1 MSNLKKVLAL
11 VLVLA
16 LSLTMFAGAIETV
29 LPYDDVDEL
38 TAEQLDA
45 LQLLYALGVI
55 KGDDENSVNPT
66 DTLTRGELCAILYRL
81 YTGDAEEKY
90 VSTYS
95 TDCPY
100 FDDVEDGKWYVPYVN
115 WAYIKGVVAGYGNGK
130 FGPTDN
136 VDGVQ
141 AATMLARLVG
151 YEIGS
156 ENWELV
162 ARKHAIELGL
172 DDGVSSKDLFGT
184 DLSRGDMIVMVA
196 NVLDCYEVGTKV
208 TLAEKI
214 FDLEIIRGAILLGA
228 DKLGST
234 DYSVFAFKDEISGN
248 VKYFITDLLSIEEK
262 PTVDEIGQKYTL
274 YVAKNTEKNGYKIL
288 YAAYEEAENAYYKT
302 VTGTI
307 DDGKLNVTD
316 ATKKET
322 YLLNLLDDHVIAY
335 INGEVVANNA
345 SDAFAAFKASY
356 GLKNSAA
363 YKLIDNDGDGKY
375 EYIFIERL
383 TLANMKTT
391 EVVAN
396 VVAYNNITGAY
407 TLSDGKEYVPG
418 QYWGVDKDNKITNS
432 VINAEDAIFDAI
444 GKDGFTASS
453 VQFKFTI
460 ENGKYIMKAEI
471 CDETYFAGNYVL
483 SMGVVGTST
492 YKGMQYVQFLTEDN
506 TTLYAYVSKIDHND
520 VRPGALWNDNNPWA
534 GLKYLHELYYINAY
548 GDDTV
553 EIFTPDYVNSNY
565 VNEVQKPE
573 DVTLKDAL
581 SEIVLPQV
589 GNVYTNIGLKLGEK
603 GGIVPAEDFNANR
616 AYFIKTGDTYQPTVF
631 SSSTYSGYFA
641 ALATNATKELQDAE
655 KALEDARQA
664 LANENIKL
672 NKLNAELAELNKTLT
687 AKENALNTEWTKLD
701 AKAKI
706 AIGADGCIWDATAH
720 ADALGTITKDDAG
733 VLTVTG
739 TLADGVAE
747 ADLTKAYNDALTAKN
762 AAAKAVEGKQDEID
776 ALTLTALETAVTEK
790 EKALADLKKDI
801 VLASDVY
808 YLSAMGKGAVNLSID
823 LKVTYDSDEY
833 QLFKAY
839 GTWYVQSYADNA
851 EKKTFEVYFTV
862 DGKTTGVKYDTDLG
876 RFCVYDYTVGDAGA
890 FVKDPN
896 TNQNMIFNIGSAD
909 EETLHGK
916 IVAAIDG
923 LFEEYSADNN
933 HAGTNPGDYI
943 WNTAKA
949 VNTSKGV
956 VFAYGQYPVDG
967 VYRWRA
973 YNFDEFNVNFFGQG
987 GANDDNTALNLAD
1000 EMIYTVSNGNVY
1012 AKAMKV
1018 TVNENPAEGKK
1029 WDTLPMG
1036 WMVKNSMVF
1045 VYGMQ
1050 RGTITTE
1057 GETVQAILP
1066 NGATKDV
1073 FIPYG
1078 MLKTYIPNEVRY
1090 GNVYY
1095 AVLSEKGDVIS
1106 VEYICN
1112 IFDVLNTGANDLPLL
1127 TNDSFKD
1134 YAADGTVTLQ
1144 GKLGLTYT
1152 AKIDLTKSFF
1162 TVPDANGTDRF
1173 VSSEDFAKYLDNNNV
1188 KFEIRVDAYGYN
1200 YASIK

>member
-302 VTGTI
+302 VTGTV

-396 VVAYNNITGAY
+396 VVSYNNITGAY

-418 QYWGVDKDNKITNS
+418 QYWGYDADAKKITG
-432 VINAEDAIFDAI
+432 VVNAVDAIVAAV
-444 GKDGFTASS
+444 GTGTSTVSS
-453 VQFKFTI
+453 VQYKFTI
-460 ENGKYIMKAEI
+460 ENGKYLMKAEI

-483 SMGVVGTST
+483 SMGIVGTST

-506 TTLYAYVSKIDHND
+506 TSLYAYVSKINHRD
-520 VRPGALWNDNNPWA
+520 VRTTANWNDNNPWTA
-534 GLKYLHELYYINAY
+534 FNYLYELFYINAY

-553 EIFTPDYVNSNY
+553 EVFTPNYINSNY
-565 VNEVQKPE
+565 VNDFVDGAKESV
-573 DVTLKDAL
+573 VTVDMTSKFDAADA
-581 SEIVLPQV
+581 VD
-589 GNVYTNIGLKLGEK
+589 NVYTRIDAVVSEK
-603 GGIVPAEDFNANR
+603 GGIVPSIPFDANK
-616 AYFIKTGDTYQPTVF
+616 YYYLYNETTGKYDAVIFTE
-631 SSSTYSGYFA
+631 STYIGYFA
-641 ALATNATKELQDAE
+641 KLAANQTANLKALEKAVADAENALIAAE
-655 KALEDARQA
+655 KAVDDKKVELENAKKLLDKLVAEREA
-664 LANENIKL
+664 ILAIAEAERTEEQKAKL
-672 NKLNAELAELNKTLT
+672 IELNDQIGTTARPDVETNIPEAIAAAEEAVTTAQGNVTK
-687 AKENALNTEWTKLD
+687 AKEDL
-701 AKAKI
+701 AKAQAG
-706 AIGADGCIWDATAH
+706 AIVG
-720 ADALGTITKDDAG
+720 
-733 VLTVTG
+733 
-739 TLADGVAE
+739 
-747 ADLTKAYNDALTAKN
+747 
-762 AAAKAVEGKQDEID
+762 
-776 ALTLTALETAVTEK
+776 
-790 EKALADLKKDI
+790 
-801 VLASDVY
+801 SDVY
-808 YLSAMGKGAVNLSID
+808 YVSAFAKPAKEVAVSIAVD
-823 LKVTYDSDEY
+823 YNTDEL
-833 QLFKAY
+833 QIFKAY
-839 GTWYVQSYADNA
+839 GSWYVQNYGDLTNDGYTVYFKVDGATYEVEYIDGAWYAIFREGDKVTKTLFSVGAANA
-851 EKKTFEVYFTV
+851 ETINNSIQAVI
-862 DGKTTGVKYDTDLG
+862 DGFATDED
-876 RFCVYDYTVGDAGA
+876 FVYD
-890 FVKDPN
+890 
-896 TNQNMIFNIGSAD
+896 
-909 EETLHGK
+909 
-916 IVAAIDG
+916 
-923 LFEEYSADNN
+923 
-933 HAGTNPGDYI
+933 
-943 WNTAKA
+943 KA
-949 VNTSKGV
+949 QALNTSKGV
-956 VFAYGQYPVDG
+956 VFAYGSYPYNITAG
-967 VYRWRA
+967 GPAYTWRA
-973 YNFDEFNVNFFGQG
+973 YNFDEFNVASFGNG
-987 GANDDNTALNLAD
+987 GKSDDWFVVDGNADTRVLD
-1000 EMIYTVSNGNVY
+1000 EMVYTISNGQYYV
-1012 AKAMKV
+1012 KAAKV
-1018 TVNENPAEGKK
+1018 TVAKGKN
-1029 WDTLPMG
+1029 DVLPMG
-1036 WMVKNSMVF
+1036 WMVENSKVF
-1045 VYGMQ
+1045 VYGKEL
-1050 RGTITTE
+1050 GTITTS
-1057 GETVQAILP
+1057 GITVQSILP
-1066 NGATKDV
+1066 NGAFESIFV
-1073 FIPYG
+1073 PFGYNFSYG
-1078 MLKTYIPNEVRY
+1078 DII
-1090 GNVYY
+1090 Y
-1095 AVLSEKGDVIS
+1095 AVKGEDGSFISYEKIS
-1106 VEYICN
+1106 N
-1112 IFDVLNTGANDLPLL
+1112 IYDVLKDNDGNKYQMLA
-1127 TNDSFKD
+1127 DDKSSFKG
-1134 YAADGTVTLQ
+1134 YAADGTVTIQ
-1144 GKLGLTYT
+1144 GKLGITYT
-1152 AKIDLTKSFF
+1152 VKIDIAKTFF
-1162 TVPDANGTDRF
+1162 ANANDNKAEFITSDAFAKLVKEGAKFVIYTDANGYYYAF
-1173 VSSEDFAKYLDNNNV
+1173 
-1188 KFEIRVDAYGYN
+1188 IDA
-1200 YASIK
+1200 ATK

>member
-38 TAEQLDA
+38 TAEQLDS
-45 LQLLYALGVI
+45 LKLLYALGVI

-115 WAYIKGVVAGYGNGK
+115 WAYIKGVVAGYGNGN
-130 FGPTDN
+130 FGPMDN

-274 YVAKNTEKNGYKIL
+274 YVAKTTEVNGYKVL
-288 YAAYEEAENAYYKT
+288 YAAYEEAEGAYYKT
-302 VTGTI
+302 VTGTV
-307 DDGKLNVTD
+307 DDGKLNTEKAD
-316 ATKKET
+316 KDD
-322 YLLNLLDDHVIAY
+322 YLLKLLDKRVIAY

-345 SDAFAAFKASY
+345 ADAFAAFKASY

-363 YKLIDNDGDGKY
+363 YKLIDNDGDGLY
-375 EYIFIERL
+375 EYIFVERL
-383 TLANMKTT
+383 TLANMNTT
-391 EVVAN
+391 EIVAN

-418 QYWGVDKDNKITNS
+418 QYWGYDTDKKEITG
-432 VINAEDAIFDAI
+432 VVNAADAIVAAI
-444 GKDGFTASS
+444 GTGNFTASS
-453 VQFKFTI
+453 VQYKFTI
-460 ENGKYIMKAEI
+460 ENGKYMMKAEI

-483 SMGVVGTST
+483 SMGTVGTST
-492 YKGMQYVQFLTEDN
+492 YKGMTYVQFLTEDN
-506 TTLYAYVSKIDHND
+506 TALYAYVNKINHMD
-520 VRPGALWNDNNPWA
+520 VRRFYGILDNAGADLFEA
-534 GLKYLHELYYINAY
+534 LYAQLFYINAY

-553 EIFTPDYVNSNY
+553 ELFTPEYINSNY
-565 VNEVQKPE
+565 VNDVVNGDDESTIVVNTGFSKAVLGGVDEVY
-573 DVTLKDAL
+573 
-581 SEIVLPQV
+581 SNV
-589 GNVYTNIGLKLGEK
+589 GIKLGDK
-603 GGIVPAEDFNANR
+603 GGFVPAIDFNANY
-616 AYFIKTGDTYQPTVF
+616 AYAQLINGKYVPVVF
-631 SSSTYSGYFA
+631 SKVTYAGHFVKLA
-641 ALATNATKELQDAE
+641 EVAANNLKAAEEALA
-655 KALEDARQA
+655 
-664 LANENIKL
+664 
-672 NKLNAELAELNKTLT
+672 
-687 AKENALNTEWTKLD
+687 
-701 AKAKI
+701 
-706 AIGADGCIWDATAH
+706 
-720 ADALGTITKDDAG
+720 
-733 VLTVTG
+733 V
-739 TLADGVAE
+739 
-747 ADLTKAYNDALTAKN
+747 
-762 AAAKAVEGKQDEID
+762 
-776 ALTLTALETAVTEK
+776 EK
-790 EKALADLKKDI
+790 EYQVKAQAIYGLYDAWKALADQYGTAGAEDDAAWVAFATAYGNLGLVEGLGVAADTWVTNVDFKATLEMYLKERLSNAEKAVTDAQAAAVVSDI
-801 VLASDVY
+801 Y
-808 YLSAMGKGAVNLSID
+808 YISAPSRDAVEMGISLEVP
-823 LKVTYDSDEY
+823 YDGTEY
-833 QLFKAY
+833 QLYKAY
-839 GTWYVQSYADNA
+839 GTWYVQNYGDTTASEPRIFFTLDNQRW
-851 EKKTFEVYFTV
+851 E
-862 DGKTTGVKYDTDLG
+862 VKYVADDGCYYVVDKYDANGNAVLG
-876 RFCVYDYTVGDAGA
+876 AKFMLGELDATVLWSSIEAA
-890 FVKDPN
+890 
-896 TNQNMIFNIGSAD
+896 IGSITADGTWDAD
-909 EETLHGK
+909 ENETPDFVWGK
-916 IVAAIDG
+916 
-923 LFEEYSADNN
+923 
-933 HAGTNPGDYI
+933 P
-943 WNTAKA
+943 TAL
-949 VNTSKGV
+949 NTSKGV

-967 VYRWRA
+967 HYRWRA
-973 YNFDEFNVNFFGQG
+973 YNFDEFNRDFFGIG
-987 GANDDNTALNLAD
+987 GMSDDNADLELND
-1000 EMIYTVSNGNVY
+1000 QMIYTVSNGQYYV
-1012 AKAMKV
+1012 KAAKV
-1018 TVNENPAEGKK
+1018 TVAEN
-1029 WDTLPMG
+1029 DTLPMG
-1036 WMVKNSMVF
+1036 WMIENSMLF
-1045 VYGMQ
+1045 IYGAE
-1050 RGTITTE
+1050 RGTITAN
-1057 GETVQAILP
+1057 GQTVQAILP

-1078 MLKTYIPNEVRY
+1078 MLITGIGNEARY

-1095 AVLSEKGDVIS
+1095 AVLSDKGDVVS
-1106 VEYICN
+1106 LEYICN

-1152 AKIDLTKSFF
+1152 AKIDVDKTFF
-1162 TVPDANGTDRF
+1162 TVKDAAGTDRF
-1173 VSSEDFAKYLDNNNV
+1173 VSSADFAKYLDEHAGAT
-1188 KFEIRVDAYGYN
+1188 FEIYVDAYGYN
-1200 YASIK
+1200 YAKIK

>member
-38 TAEQLDA
+38 TAEQLDS
-45 LQLLYALGVI
+45 LKLLYALGVI

-115 WAYIKGVVAGYGNGK
+115 WAYIKGVVAGYGNGN
-130 FGPTDN
+130 FGPMDN

-274 YVAKNTEKNGYKIL
+274 YVAKTTEVNGYKVL
-288 YAAYEEAENAYYKT
+288 YAAYEEAEGAYYKT
-302 VTGTI
+302 VTGTV
-307 DDGKLNVTD
+307 DDGKLNVEKAD
-316 ATKKET
+316 KDD
-322 YLLNLLDDHVIAY
+322 YLLKLLDKRVIAY

-345 SDAFAAFKASY
+345 ADAFAAFKASY

-363 YKLIDNDGDGKY
+363 YKLIDNDGDGLY
-375 EYIFIERL
+375 EYIFVERL
-383 TLANMKTT
+383 TLANMNTT
-391 EVVAN
+391 EIVAN

-418 QYWGVDKDNKITNS
+418 QYWGVDKDDKITNS
-432 VINAEDAIFDAI
+432 VVNAEDAIFAAI

-453 VQFKFTI
+453 VQYKFTI
-460 ENGKYIMKAEI
+460 ENGKYLMKAEI

-483 SMGVVGTST
+483 SMGTVGTST
-492 YKGMQYVQFLTEDN
+492 YKGMTYVQFLTEDN
-506 TTLYAYVSKIDHND
+506 TALYAYVNKINHMD
-520 VRPGALWNDNNPWA
+520 VRRFYGILDYAPSDDLFKALYA
-534 GLKYLHELYYINAY
+534 QLFYVNAY

-553 EIFTPDYVNSNY
+553 ELFTPEYINSNY
-565 VNEVQKPE
+565 VNDVQDPE
-573 DVTLKDAL
+573 SVTLTDAL
-581 SEIVLPQV
+581 SELVLPAV

-603 GGIVPAEDFNANR
+603 GGIIPAEPFNANR
-616 AYFIKTGDTYQPTVF
+616 AYFIKIGETYQPTVF

-641 ALATNATKELQDAE
+641 TLATDANAKLAATE
-655 KALEDARQA
+655 KKLEDARQA
-664 LANENIKL
+664 LANANVSL
-672 NKLNAELAELNKTLT
+672 NKLNAELVDLQKTL
-687 AKENALNTEWTKLD
+687 ADKETALNTEWTNLD

-706 AIGADGCIWDATAH
+706 DIGEEGCIWDTT
-720 ADALGTITKDDAG
+720 LGVIERNPDTGVVSITS
-733 VLTVTG
+733 G
-739 TLADGVAE
+739 TLVGVTE
-747 ADLTKAYNDALTAKN
+747 EDLFKAYNDALKEKN
-762 AAAKAVEGKQDEID
+762 DAAKAVDDKQGEITD
-776 ALTLTALETAVTEK
+776 LGIDTLTAAVTTAED
-790 EKALADLKKDI
+790 ELAELKTSL
-801 VLASDVY
+801 VLASDIY
-808 YLSAMGKGAVNLSID
+808 YLSAKGQGAVNMSID

-839 GTWYVQSYADNA
+839 GTWYVQSYAEETND
-851 EKKTFEVYFTV
+851 KTFEVYFTV
-862 DGKTTGVKYDTDLG
+862 DGKTTGVKYDENLD
-876 RFCVYDYTVGDAGA
+876 RFCVYDYAADD

-896 TNQNMIFNIGSAD
+896 TKQNMIFNIGSANEAD
-909 EETLHGK
+909 LHKK
-916 IVAAIDG
+916 IGDAIDG
-923 LFEEYSADNN
+923 VFEKYDADNN

-987 GANDDNTALNLAD
+987 GTGDDNTKLGLD
-1000 EMIYTVSNGNVY
+1000 DQMIYTVSNGNVY

-1018 TVNENPAEGKK
+1018 TVDETPDAKDKK
-1029 WDTLPMG
+1029 WDALPMG
-1036 WMVKNSMVF
+1036 WMIKNSMVF

-1050 RGTITTE
+1050 RGTITAE
-1057 GETVQAILP
+1057 GETVQAVLP

-1073 FIPYG
+1073 FVPYG
-1078 MLKTYIPNEVRY
+1078 MLITGIGNEARY

-1095 AVLSEKGDVIS
+1095 AVLSDKGDVVS
-1106 VEYICN
+1106 LEYICN

-1152 AKIDLTKSFF
+1152 AKIDVDKTFF
-1162 TVPDANGTDRF
+1162 TVKDTAGTDRF
-1173 VSSEDFAKYLDNNNV
+1173 VSSADFAKYLDEHAGAT
-1188 KFEIRVDAYGYN
+1188 FEIYVDAYGYN
-1200 YASIK
+1200 YAKIK

>member
-38 TAEQLDA
+38 TAEQLDS
-45 LQLLYALGVI
+45 LKLLYALGVI

-172 DDGVSSKDLFGT
+172 DDGVASKDLFGT
-184 DLSRGDMIVMVA
+184 ELSRGDMIVMVA

-274 YVAKNTEKNGYKIL
+274 YVAKTTEVNGYKVL
-288 YAAYEEAENAYYKT
+288 YAAYEEDENAYYKT
-302 VTGTI
+302 ATGTV
-307 DDGKLNVTD
+307 DDGKLNVKD
-316 ATKKET
+316 ASKDD
-322 YLLNLLDDHVIAY
+322 YLLKLLDDYVIAY
-335 INGEVVANNA
+335 INGEVVANNKA
-345 SDAFAAFKASY
+345 DAFAAFKASY

-363 YKLIDNDGDGKY
+363 YKIIDNDGDGKY
-375 EYIFIERL
+375 EYIFVERL
-383 TLANMKTT
+383 TLANMNTT
-391 EVVAN
+391 EIVAN

-432 VINAEDAIFDAI
+432 VINAVDAIVAAI
-444 GKDGFTASS
+444 GTNGFTASS
-453 VQFKFTI
+453 VQYKFTI
-460 ENGKYIMKAEI
+460 ENGKYLMKAEI
-471 CDETYFAGNYVL
+471 CDETYFAGDYVL

-506 TTLYAYVSKIDHND
+506 TTLYAYVAKVNHND
-520 VRPGALWNDNNPWA
+520 VRSNANWNDNNWWA
-534 GLKYLHELYYINAY
+534 TWKYINELFYINAY

-553 EIFTPDYVNSNY
+553 EIFTPEYINSNY
-565 VNEVQKPE
+565 VNDVQKPE
-573 DVTLKDAL
+573 GVVKFGNLL
-581 SEIVLPQV
+581 SQIVLPAV
-589 GNVYTNIGLKLGEK
+589 GNVYTRIDAVLGEN
-603 GGIVPAEDFNANR
+603 GGFVPAEPFDANR
-616 AYFIKTGDTYQPTVF
+616 AYFIKIGENDFRPVVF
-631 SSSTYSGYFA
+631 SKSTYAGHFVD
-641 ALATNATKELQDAE
+641 LAEIATENLKKAE
-655 KALEDARQA
+655 AALEDAKLTVIKVDDVIKAWDAWAEGIKAGDTGDTFKTLKA
-664 LANENIKL
+664 LYTECFGYDKTIGDTYFGGQKANKENIDAATATFKA
-672 NKLNAELAELNKTLT
+672 NAAESKRVTIANAEAAAAT
-687 AKENALNTEWTKLD
+687 AKEAVAT
-701 AKAKI
+701 
-706 AIGADGCIWDATAH
+706 IG
-720 ADALGTITKDDAG
+720 
-733 VLTVTG
+733 
-739 TLADGVAE
+739 
-747 ADLTKAYNDALTAKN
+747 
-762 AAAKAVEGKQDEID
+762 
-776 ALTLTALETAVTEK
+776 
-790 EKALADLKKDI
+790 
-801 VLASDVY
+801 SDVY
-808 YLSAMGKGAVNLSID
+808 YLSAQGKDAVRMTID
-823 LKVTYDSDEY
+823 LQVTYDSAEY

-839 GTWYVQSYADNA
+839 GTWYVQSYSTDS
-851 EKKTFEVYFTV
+851 ESDDYEVYFTV
-862 DGKTTGVKYDTDLG
+862 DGTRTAVKYREADGKTYG
-876 RFCVYDYTVGDAGA
+876 VTAFYVWDYAKNAPVLDA
-890 FVKDPN
+890 N
-896 TNQNMIFNIGSAD
+896 TQQPIIFHIGTAD
-909 EETLHGK
+909 EK
-916 IVAAIDG
+916 VQWADIQAAI
-923 LFEEYSADNN
+923 AKVWTDNAN
-933 HAGTNPGDYI
+933 LNDGTNPSDDYI

-949 VNTSKGV
+949 INTSKGV

-967 VYRWRA
+967 RYTWRA

-987 GANDDNTALNLAD
+987 GLKDDNTRLGLDD

-1018 TVNENPAEGKK
+1018 TVSETPTDGNVK
-1029 WDTLPMG
+1029 WDILPMG
-1036 WMVKNSMVF
+1036 WMVENSMVF

-1057 GETVQAILP
+1057 GETVQAVLP

-1078 MLKTYIPNEVRY
+1078 MLNTNIPNGVRYY

-1095 AVLSEKGDVIS
+1095 AVLSDKGDVIS

-1112 IFDVLNTGANDLPLL
+1112 IFDVLATGDAGKLPML
-1127 TNDSFKD
+1127 TGDAYLD
-1134 YAADGTVTLQ
+1134 YAADGTVTLK

-1152 AKIDLTKSFF
+1152 TKIDLTKSFF
-1162 TVPDANGTDRF
+1162 VLEDKTGADRF
-1173 VSSEDFAKYLDNNNV
+1173 VSSEDFAKYLDNNPG
-1188 KFEIRVDAYGYN
+1188 KTFEIRVDAYGYN
-1200 YASIK
+1200 YAYIK

>member
-553 EIFTPDYVNSNY
+553 EIFTPDYINSNY

-581 SEIVLPQV
+581 SEVVLPAV
-589 GNVYTNIGLKLGEK
+589 GNVYTNIGLEFGDK

-616 AYFIKTGDTYQPTVF
+616 AYYIKDGEYYRPVVF
-631 SSSTYSGYFA
+631 SQSTYKGYFA
-641 ALATNATKELQDAE
+641 ALAANATEALQAAE
-655 KALEDARQA
+655 AVLEAAREA
-664 LANENIKL
+664 LANANLDPTNEQL
-672 NKLNAELAELNKTLT
+672 GELE
-687 AKENALNTEWTKLD
+687 E
-701 AKAKI
+701 
-706 AIGADGCIWDATAH
+706 
-720 ADALGTITKDDAG
+720 
-733 VLTVTG
+733 
-739 TLADGVAE
+739 
-747 ADLTKAYNDALTAKN
+747 
-762 AAAKAVEGKQDEID
+762 
-776 ALTLTALETAVTEK
+776 AVTDAEQ
-790 EKALADLKKDI
+790 ALADLKTEI

-808 YLSAMGKGAVNLSID
+808 YLSAMAQGAVSMSIS
-823 LKVTYDSDEY
+823 LKATYESDEY

-839 GTWYVQSYADNA
+839 GTWYVQSYAGA
-851 EKKTFEVYFTV
+851 EAKMTPEVYFTV
-862 DGKTTGVKYDTDLG
+862 DGNTTGVKYVQDLG
-876 RFCVYDYTVGDAGA
+876 RFCVYDYVADA

-896 TNQNMIFNIGSAD
+896 SNNEYVIFNIGYAAEVD
-909 EETLHGK
+909 LHGA
-916 IVAAIDG
+916 IYEAIDG
-923 LFEEYSADNN
+923 LFAEYSADNN
-933 HAGTNPGDYI
+933 HAGTDYI

-1073 FIPYG
+1073 FVPYG
-1078 MLKTYIPNEVRY
+1078 MLNTNIPNGVRY

-1095 AVLSEKGDVIS
+1095 AVLSEKGDVVS
-1106 VEYICN
+1106 LEYICN
-1112 IFDVLNTGANDLPLL
+1112 IFDVLETGADKLTLL
-1127 TNDSFKD
+1127 TGDSFKD

-1173 VSSEDFAKYLDNNNV
+1173 VSSEDFAKYLDNNNAQ
-1188 KFEIRVDAYGYN
+1188 FEILVDAYGYN
-1200 YASIK
+1200 YASIDRGN

>member
-375 EYIFIERL
+375 EYIFVERL
-383 TLANMKTT
+383 TLANMNTT

-418 QYWGVDKDNKITNS
+418 QYWGYDADAKKITG
-432 VINAEDAIFDAI
+432 VVNAVDAIVAAV
-444 GKDGFTASS
+444 GTGTSTASS
-453 VQFKFTI
+453 VQYKFTI
-460 ENGKYIMKAEI
+460 ENGKYLMKAEI

-483 SMGVVGTST
+483 SMGIVGTST

-506 TTLYAYVSKIDHND
+506 TSLYAYVSKINHRD
-520 VRPGALWNDNNPWA
+520 VRTTANWNDNNPWTA
-534 GLKYLHELYYINAY
+534 FNYLYELFYINAY

-553 EIFTPDYVNSNY
+553 EVFTPNYINSNY
-565 VNEVQKPE
+565 VNDFVDGAKESV
-573 DVTLKDAL
+573 VTVDMTSKFDAADA
-581 SEIVLPQV
+581 VD
-589 GNVYTNIGLKLGEK
+589 NVYTRIDAVVSEK
-603 GGIVPAEDFNANR
+603 GGIVPSIPFDANK
-616 AYFIKTGDTYQPTVF
+616 YYYLYNETTGKYDAVIFTE
-631 SSSTYSGYFA
+631 STYIGYFA
-641 ALATNATKELQDAE
+641 KLSAGATDAVKAAEEALAKVEAETAAIATEINPLIDAWKVARLAVVAAGEGASDAVKQADEAAYAALIAAGTKYGYDLAAYCANSDTEEVINTRATAMKTDIAKDLE
-655 KALEDARQA
+655 KRV
-664 LANENIKL
+664 
-672 NKLNAELAELNKTLT
+672 ELAEKN
-687 AKENALNTEWTKLD
+687 
-701 AKAKI
+701 
-706 AIGADGCIWDATAH
+706 
-720 ADALGTITKDDAG
+720 
-733 VLTVTG
+733 
-739 TLADGVAE
+739 LADVKANVGV
-747 ADLTKAYNDALTAKN
+747 
-762 AAAKAVEGKQDEID
+762 G
-776 ALTLTALETAVTEK
+776 
-790 EKALADLKKDI
+790 
-801 VLASDVY
+801 SDVY
-808 YLSAMGKGAVNLSID
+808 YVSAFAKPAKEVAVSIAVD
-823 LKVTYDSDEY
+823 YNTDEL
-833 QLFKAY
+833 QIFKAY
-839 GTWYVQSYADNA
+839 GSWYVQNYGDLTNDGYTVYFKVDGATYEVEYIDGAWYAIFREGDKVTKTLFSVGAANA
-851 EKKTFEVYFTV
+851 ETINNSIQAVI
-862 DGKTTGVKYDTDLG
+862 DGFATDED
-876 RFCVYDYTVGDAGA
+876 FVYD
-890 FVKDPN
+890 
-896 TNQNMIFNIGSAD
+896 
-909 EETLHGK
+909 
-916 IVAAIDG
+916 
-923 LFEEYSADNN
+923 
-933 HAGTNPGDYI
+933 
-943 WNTAKA
+943 KA
-949 VNTSKGV
+949 QALNTSKGV
-956 VFAYGQYPVDG
+956 VFAYGSYPYNITAG
-967 VYRWRA
+967 GPAYTWRA
-973 YNFDEFNVNFFGQG
+973 YNFDEFNVASFGNG
-987 GANDDNTALNLAD
+987 GKSDDWFVVDGNADTRVLD
-1000 EMIYTVSNGNVY
+1000 EMVYTISNGQYYV
-1012 AKAMKV
+1012 KAAKV
-1018 TVNENPAEGKK
+1018 TVAKGKN
-1029 WDTLPMG
+1029 DVLPMG
-1036 WMVKNSMVF
+1036 WMVENSKVF
-1045 VYGMQ
+1045 VYGKEL
-1050 RGTITTE
+1050 GTITTS
-1057 GETVQAILP
+1057 GITVQSILP
-1066 NGATKDV
+1066 NGAFESIFV
-1073 FIPYG
+1073 PFGYNFSYG
-1078 MLKTYIPNEVRY
+1078 DII
-1090 GNVYY
+1090 Y
-1095 AVLSEKGDVIS
+1095 AVKGEDGSFISYEKIS
-1106 VEYICN
+1106 N
-1112 IFDVLNTGANDLPLL
+1112 IYDVLKDNDGNKYQMLA
-1127 TNDSFKD
+1127 DDKSSFKG
-1134 YAADGTVTLQ
+1134 YAADGTVTIQ
-1144 GKLGLTYT
+1144 GKLGITYT
-1152 AKIDLTKSFF
+1152 VKIDIAKTFF
-1162 TVPDANGTDRF
+1162 ANANDNKAEFITSDAFAKLVKEGAKFVIYTDANGYYYAF
-1173 VSSEDFAKYLDNNNV
+1173 
-1188 KFEIRVDAYGYN
+1188 IDA
-1200 YASIK
+1200 ATK

>member
-307 DDGKLNVTD
+307 DDGKLNVKD
-316 ATKKET
+316 NSKDD
-322 YLLNLLDDHVIAY
+322 YLEKLLDKHVVAY
-335 INGEVVANNA
+335 INGEVVATDA
-345 SDAFAAFKASY
+345 AKAFAAFKESY

-363 YKLIDNDGDGKY
+363 YKLIDNDGDGLY

-418 QYWGVDKDNKITNS
+418 QYWGYDADAKKITG
-432 VINAEDAIFDAI
+432 VVDAVNAIRDAI
-444 GKDGFTASS
+444 GTGNFTASS
-453 VQFKFTI
+453 VQYKFTI
-460 ENGKYIMKAEI
+460 ENGKYMMKAEI
-471 CDETYFAGNYVL
+471 CDETYFADNYVL
-483 SMGVVGTST
+483 SMGRVGTST

-506 TTLYAYVSKIDHND
+506 TALYAYVSKINHND
-520 VRPGALWNDNNPWA
+520 AKLLANWNDAMNPLDPDTWYNYN
-534 GLKYLHELYYINAY
+534 LFYINAY

-553 EIFTPDYVNSNY
+553 ELFTPEYINSNY
-565 VNEVQKPE
+565 VN
-573 DVTLKDAL
+573 DVINGNDTGKVTIPAT
-581 SEIVLPQV
+581 SFSRIVCEAV

-603 GGIVPAEDFNANR
+603 GGIVPADPFNANR
-616 AYFIKTGDTYQPTVF
+616 AYYIKTGENTYQPIVF

-641 ALATNATKELQDAE
+641 ALATDANAKLAAAE
-655 KALEDARQA
+655 KAVEDARQA

-672 NKLNAELAELNKTLT
+672 NKLNAELAELQKIEAD
-687 AKENALNTEWTKLD
+687 AKKAVED
-701 AKAKI
+701 AKAD
-706 AIGADGCIWDATAH
+706 GTYYADG
-720 ADALGTITKDDAG
+720 
-733 VLTVTG
+733 TG
-739 TLADGVAE
+739 TDTTPSDKGNQLD
-747 ADLTKAYNDALTAKN
+747 
-762 AAAKAVEGKQDEID
+762 
-776 ALTLTALETAVTEK
+776 TAVTTATGNVTTKQGEIAAIDLTDL
-790 EKALADLKKDI
+790 EKAVTDAETALTELKEGI
-801 VLASDVY
+801 VLATDIY
-808 YLSAMGKGAVNLSID
+808 YLSAKGIDAVEMSVSINANF
-823 LKVTYDSDEY
+823 KTSEY
-833 QLFKAY
+833 QIYKMY
-839 GTWYVQSYADNA
+839 GTWYVQSYVDNDDFKADDYA
-851 EKKTFEVYFTV
+851 VVFTV
-862 DGKTTGVKYDTDLG
+862 NGVSTTVKYNAPYFYVVDG
-876 RFCVYDYTVGDAGA
+876 AGN
-890 FVKDPN
+890 V
-896 TNQNMIFNIGSAD
+896 TNNIYSVGSAD
-909 EETLHGK
+909 AGK
-916 IVAAIDG
+916 INESIVAAVQAIYAEGTWGFDG
-923 LFEEYSADNN
+923 
-933 HAGTNPGDYI
+933 TPDYM
-943 WNTAKA
+943 WAKSTAL
-949 VNTSKGV
+949 NTSKGV

-973 YNFDEFNVNFFGQG
+973 YNFDEFNRAFFGKGGQG
-987 GANDDNTALNLAD
+987 DDNATLDLAD
-1000 EMIYTVSNGNVY
+1000 QLIYTVSNGQYY
-1012 AKAMKV
+1012 AKAAKV
-1018 TVNENPAEGKK
+1018 TVTKPAEGAEYQY
-1029 WDTLPMG
+1029 DLLPMG
-1036 WMVKNSMVF
+1036 WMIENSMLF
-1045 VYGMQ
+1045 IYGAD
-1050 RGTITTE
+1050 RGTITAN
-1057 GETVQAILP
+1057 GQTVQAILP

-1073 FIPYG
+1073 FVPYG
-1078 MLKTYIPNEVRY
+1078 MLFTGIDNAARF

-1095 AVLSEKGDVIS
+1095 AILSDKGDVVS
-1106 VEYICN
+1106 LECICN
-1112 IFDVLNTGANDLPLL
+1112 IYDVFANAAGDEL
-1127 TNDSFKD
+1127 TQLSGDSYLD
-1134 YAADGTVTLQ
+1134 YAADGTVKLQ
-1144 GKLGLTYT
+1144 GRLGNTYT
-1152 AKIDLTKSFF
+1152 AKIDITKTFF
-1162 TVPDANGTDRF
+1162 MAFDKDGNKVFMN
-1173 VSSEDFAKYLDNNNV
+1173 SEDFAKYLDNNPG
-1188 KFEIRVDAYGYN
+1188 KAFEVRVDAYGYN

>member
-573 DVTLKDAL
+573 DVTLLDNSV
-581 SEIVLPQV
+581 SEVVLPAV
-589 GNVYTNIGLKLGEK
+589 GNVYTRIDAKLGDK
-603 GGIVPAEDFNANR
+603 GGFIPAEPFNANR
-616 AYFIKTGDTYQPTVF
+616 AYFIKVGENYRPVVF
-631 SSSTYSGYFA
+631 SQSTYAGYFA
-641 ALATNATKELQDAE
+641 QLAAGSTETLKQAEAALEAEKLFQVEANKILTLWDAYVKTKDFENGTIPEAETAAWDALVAQFVACGYAESAADVLTAYPANTQLGTKDDLYDTKAECDAVRADLAKNLTADLAKRLAAAE
-655 KALEDARQA
+655 KAVEDA
-664 LANENIKL
+664 
-672 NKLNAELAELNKTLT
+672 
-687 AKENALNTEWTKLD
+687 
-701 AKAKI
+701 
-706 AIGADGCIWDATAH
+706 
-720 ADALGTITKDDAG
+720 
-733 VLTVTG
+733 
-739 TLADGVAE
+739 
-747 ADLTKAYNDALTAKN
+747 
-762 AAAKAVEGKQDEID
+762 
-776 ALTLTALETAVTEK
+776 
-790 EKALADLKKDI
+790 KKDVTTI
-801 VLASDVY
+801 GSDVY
-808 YLSAMGKGAVNLSID
+808 YLSAMGKDAVKLSVD
-823 LKVTYDSDEY
+823 VKVTYDSDEY

-851 EKKTFEVYFTV
+851 EKMTFEVYFTV
-862 DGKTTGVKYDTDLG
+862 DGKTTGVKYDETLK
-876 RFCVYDYTVGDAGA
+876 RFYVYDYVADA

-909 EETLHGK
+909 EEDLHGL
-916 IVAAIDG
+916 IDTAIDS
-923 LFEEYSADNN
+923 LFDEYSANNN

-1078 MLKTYIPNEVRY
+1078 MLNTNRPNENRY